1 MRNYLIPGLL
11 LGLVIGYILQNVYP
25 VFLLWEFERYTALR
39 HVLGAPETSYT
50 QINGVILRFYFH
62 LLHAFIGG
70 LIGFLIFHFRYRY
83 VGYIIPLSKRARVLV
98 SVLLFLL
105 LFFFIRIDLFDQFLS
120 SRKQALTAAVNAA
133 SFLRSLFAPPRVI
146 VDEAER
152 FDEEGAQEDAAPA
165 RHLQEEEQ
173 DTGTRVII
181 RPPEQMGT
189 PRQIYD
195 ALNSY
200 RRVKGLRTLVWDNKL
215 ANFAQSRAS
224 TFATQGGD
232 DHRGFDEFLQKQNGF
247 AILGFDDIAEN
258 SAYLLG
264 SQASAKRI
272 INEYFADSKEHDASQ
287 LEATFTHVGVGVSGI
302 SVDVI
307 FGGQKRK

>member
-1 MRNYLIPGLL
+1 MRNYLIPGFF
-11 LGLVIGYILQNVYP
+11 LGLLVGYILQNVYP
-25 VFLLWEFERYTALR
+25 VFLIWEFERYTALR

-50 QINGVILRFYFH
+50 QINGVILRLYFH
-62 LLHAFIGG
+62 LLHAFVGG
-70 LIGFLIFHFRYRY
+70 AVGFLIFHFRYRY
-83 VGYIIPLSKRARVLV
+83 VGYIVPLSKSTRILV
-98 SVLLFLL
+98 SILAFLL
-105 LFFFIRIDLFDQFLS
+105 LFFFIRIDLFDQVLAS
-120 SRKQALTAAVNAA
+120 QQKAIAQTIDTV
-133 SFLRSLFAPPRVI
+133 SFLRSLFAPPTVVI
-146 VDEAER
+146 DNAEQT
-152 FDEEGAQEDAAPA
+152 DEEDIQEVATPEVN
-165 RHLQEEEQ
+165 QEGKLDDETE
-173 DTGTRVII
+173 GIF

-200 RRVKGLRTLVWDNKL
+200 RRAKGLLTLVWDNKL

-247 AILGFDDIAEN
+247 AILGFDDVAEN

-264 SQASAKRI
+264 SQASGERI
-272 INEYFADSKEHDASQ
+272 ITEYFAESKEHNANQ
-287 LEATFTHVGVGVSGI
+287 LEATFTHVGIGVSGI
-302 SVDVI
+302 SVDIV